1 MNKQEFLSELR
12 RNLVG
17 EVPGQEVDKN
27 IAYYEEYISS
37 DGSESEQCRIDEIGD
52 PRLIART
59 IIETYKISHKTYQT
73 HASDTAYAEN
83 VEDDYDSMRN
93 TSEMGGENLF
103 KIPLKVKVWGIVSV
117 IILVF
122 LLYWILK
129 AVSFVAVKI
138 VLPVVIVA
146 LVFSLVMRL
155 FKK

>member
-27 IAYYEEYISS
+27 ITYYDEYISS
-37 DGSESEQCRIDEIGD
+37 GGSELEESRIDEIGE

-73 HASDTAYAEN
+73 HASTAEYDEN
-83 VEDDYDSMRN
+83 VEEEYDRMSSA
-93 TSEMGGENLF
+93 SEGRDENLF
-103 KIPLKVKVWGIVSV
+103 KIPLKVKVWGIASLVV
-117 IILVF
+117 ILF
-122 LLYWILK
+122 LLYWIIK

-138 VLPVVIVA
+138 VLPIVVVA